1 LVLTWF
7 KRFEIWLMAKRRNS
21 EGFLQYERD
30 ADAIG
35 ERIKRGEITTEQAIL
50 DELLT
55 AIERNVPDMSKK
67 ELFAIQARI
76 LGIHTAMA
84 GELAARGRPVP
95 GNDPSR
101 PN

>member
-1 LVLTWF
+1 MT
-7 KRFEIWLMAKRRNS
+7 KRRRS
-21 EGFLQYERD
+21 QGFLQYERD

-35 ERIKRGEITTEQAIL
+35 ERIKRGEVTTEQAML

-55 AIERNVPDMSKK
+55 ALERNCPNMTKK
-67 ELFAIQARI
+67 ELLAFQARI